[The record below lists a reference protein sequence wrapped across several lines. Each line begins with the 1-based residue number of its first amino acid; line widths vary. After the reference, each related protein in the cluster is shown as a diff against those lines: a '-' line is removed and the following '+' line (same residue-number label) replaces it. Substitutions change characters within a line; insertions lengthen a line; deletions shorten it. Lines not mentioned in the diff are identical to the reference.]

1 MVRGLELSF
10 TPQLSER
17 GEGLEIDFNHQ
28 WPVISLIVPINE
40 ASVKSPKGLGSEK
53 FHVLNMCG
61 LFVYCRIYFANI
73 LLKTFE
79 SIFMK
84 DIAL

>member
-53 FHVLNMCG
+53 FQVAEHVWTFCILPG
-61 LFVYCRIYFANI
+61 LFC
-73 LLKTFE
+73 
-79 SIFMK
+79 
-84 DIAL
+84 